1 MEVVQGKSSTCDHV
15 QFAIIDRKASKNQTE
30 EEKDD
35 IEALSMENKISPAT
49 FCRAF
54 PFHIMF
60 DRNHLVR
67 QAGTSVA
74 RVLPALTQPTCR
86 VTDLFTMVR
95 PHVDFTFHN
104 ILAHINTVFVLKTK
118 GNENTDQ
125 RYVFLCLEQ
134 NARKT

>member
-1 MEVVQGKSSTCDHV
+1 M
-15 QFAIIDRKASKNQTE
+15 QFAIIDRTTLSNQAE
-30 EEKDD
+30 EEKEE
-35 IEALSMENKISPAT
+35 IEMLSMENKISPAT

-54 PFHIMF
+54 PFHIIF
-60 DRNHLVR
+60 DCNHFVR
-67 QAGTSVA
+67 QTGTSVA

-118 GNENTDQ
+118 DKEKGDQ
-125 RYVFLCLEQ
+125 RLVCTF
-134 NARKT
+134 

>member
-1 MEVVQGKSSTCDHV
+1 M
-15 QFAIIDRKASKNQTE
+15 QFAIIDRNASKNQTE

-60 DRNHLVR
+60 DRNHTVR
-67 QAGTSVA
+67 QVGSSVA
-74 RVLPALTQPTCR
+74 RVLPTLTQPTCR

-118 GNENTDQ
+118 GTVTTDQ
-125 RYVFLCLEQ
+125 RYVFLYLNH
-134 NARKT
+134 NARNK

>member
-1 MEVVQGKSSTCDHV
+1 M
-15 QFAIIDRKASKNQTE
+15 QFAITDRNASKKATDE
-30 EEKDD
+30 DLDEMET
-35 IEALSMENKISPAT
+35 LSMESKISPAT

-54 PFHIMF
+54 PFHLIF

-74 RVLPALTQPTCR
+74 RVLPHLTDPTCR
-86 VTDLFTMVR
+86 VTDLFNMVR

-118 GNENTDQ
+118 EKEKAQQ
-125 RYVFLCLEQ
+125 RYEE
-134 NARKT
+134 N